1 MLGGAGFLAVGAPL
15 LSLAGHDLSAAEIAA
30 GTVVCAGAAM
40 LPDLDHPQATC
51 AQSLGPVTK
60 VLARVTSKVF
70 GGHRNGTH
78 SLLFAALATVFFAF
92 LLNIS
97 SGPWVALAIC
107 FFFSS
112 LVVRTLT
119 EASGAVSA
127 AMSVF
132 LAATLITVAPDQ
144 DWIFL
149 SIGLG
154 CLLHDLGDILT
165 PEGVPP
171 LWPVSKVRVRV
182 PVVGHTGDWR
192 EGLIAGL
199 CGLAMCFLLATAVFL
214 PTWKA
219 SSASA
224 DKRNQPSDSTEL
236 TGPMRK
242 DKPGQIKVK
251 KFSSPSWPELN

>member
-1 MLGGAGFLAVGAPL
+1 MLGGAGFLAVGAPV

-40 LPDLDHPQATC
+40 LPDLDHPHATC

-60 VLARVTSKVF
+60 VLARVTSKLF

-78 SLLFAALATVFFAF
+78 SLLFAALATVGFAV

-127 AMSVF
+127 AISVF

-171 LWPVSKVRVRV
+171 LWPVSKTRVRF
-182 PVVGHTGDWR
+182 PIIGHTGDWR

-199 CGLAMCFLLATAVFL
+199 CGLAMCVLLATAVFL

-219 SSASA
+219 SSAEANSS
-224 DKRNQPSDSTEL
+224 KSLLNNSELSQPLYKS
-236 TGPMRK
+236 P
-242 DKPGQIKVK
+242 PQIKT
-251 KFSSPSWPELN
+251 PDWP

>member
-15 LSLAGHDLSAAEIAA
+15 LSLAGHDLSAAELAA

-60 VLARVTSKVF
+60 TLSRITAKLF

-78 SLLFAALATVFFAF
+78 SLLFAFGATALFAF
-92 LLNIS
+92 LLHIS

-107 FFFSS
+107 FFFTS

-119 EASGAVSA
+119 EASGAISA
-127 AMSVF
+127 AISALV
-132 LAATLITVAPDQ
+132 AATLITIAPEQ

-171 LWPVSKVRVRV
+171 LWPVSKQRVRF

-199 CGLAMCFLLATAVFL
+199 CGLAMCFLLATQVFL
-214 PTWKA
+214 PTWKE
-219 SSASA
+219 SSSQGYSPPATSFS
-224 DKRNQPSDSTEL
+224 QPL
-236 TGPMRK
+236 YK
-242 DKPGQIKVK
+242 DVPKAEDN
-251 KFSSPSWPELN
+251 SPKWPDLP